1 MRQDKYHDNETDK
14 TLNLF
19 TNNEVISAQTVADLY
34 RYRWKVELFFKW
46 IKQHLRIR
54 YFFGTSK
61 NAVKSQIWIA
71 ISAYVLIAIIKK
83 QLKIKAEL
91 YTILQVLSL
100 TLFEKIPIEQLLG
113 NKHYMTHIHENA
125 IQLNL
130 FDNLTGH

>member
-1 MRQDKYHDNETDK
+1 M
-14 TLNLF
+14 
-19 TNNEVISAQTVADLY
+19 ADLY
-34 RYRWKVELFFKW
+34 RYRWKIELFFKW

-54 YFFGTSK
+54 SFFGTFE

-71 ISAYVLIAIIKK
+71 ISVYALIAIIKK

-100 TLFEKIPIEQLLG
+100 TLFEKIPLEQLLG
-113 NKHYMTHIHENA
+113 NNHYMTHFHENA

-130 FDNLTGH
+130 FDNLTGL